1 MRKRKLLF
9 ALFFYTVSTAIV
21 AFWLIPFIITVFT
34 STKGLDEIMTS
45 REIWR
50 PPLAME
56 TSAFRTA
63 WVEGHMRTYFR
74 NTFLIATPSVL
85 GCMFVASL
93 SAFALAFYRF
103 RFSRAVLMLFVGGM
117 LIPFQMLLIPV
128 YRLSTHFGLYN
139 TLAGVILFHV
149 GFQIGFCTFFLRN
162 FMVTIPYS
170 LFESARMDGASHLAI
185 YRKIVLPLSLPA
197 MAALAILE
205 FTWIWNDY
213 LWGLVLLQSDHLKT
227 VTLGLANMQGQY
239 VTQYNVMAAGSLL
252 AAAIPIGVF
261 LIFNRFFIEGLTVG
275 AVKG

>member
-9 ALFFYTVSTAIV
+9 GIFFYGLSTLIVS
-21 AFWLIPFIITVFT
+21 FWLIPFIITVFT
-34 STKGLDEIMTS
+34 STKGLEEIMTS
-45 REIWR
+45 RRVWL
-50 PPLAME
+50 PPVNIE
-56 TSAFRTA
+56 WGAFRTA
-63 WVEGHMRTYFR
+63 WVDGNMHTYFR

-85 GCMFVASL
+85 GCMFVSSL

-103 RFSRAVLMLFVGGM
+103 RFSRAVLLLFVGGM

-128 YRLSTHFGLYN
+128 YRLSTNLGLYN

-162 FMVTIPYS
+162 FMVTIPSS
-170 LFESARMDGASHLAI
+170 LFESARMDGASHFTI
-185 YRKIVLPLSLPA
+185 YRKVILPLSLPA

-239 VTQYNVMAAGSLL
+239 VTNYHVMAAGSLL
-252 AAAIPIGVF
+252 AAAVPMVVF
-261 LIFNRFFIEGLTVG
+261 LLLNRVFILGLTNG